1 MTKDQFNSQKW
12 YKNMPV
18 WINGQK
24 QYVVAVDLYRCKV
37 TTVDKI
43 DATSGRSWDF
53 SLVDTHHRAIELVA
67 EEDKKQIGKGYT
79 VVQDAEYVKT
89 TGLTFDCIALRLLNG
104 GTGAPDGWNQAYWD
118 GLLNRPIMDK
128 LRIAATWIIRE
139 MDVMMYL
146 EEKEG
151 K

>member
-12 YKNMPV
+12 YKHMPV

-24 QYVVAVDLYRCKV
+24 YLVISVDLYNG
-37 TTVDKI
+37 KI
-43 DATSGRSWDF
+43 GVITKKDSGTGSVWDF
-53 SLVDTHHRAIELVA
+53 SLVDTHPRAIELVA

-79 VVQDAEYVKT
+79 VVHDVEYVKT
-89 TGLTFDCIALRLLNG
+89 TRLGFDDIAVRLLNN
-104 GTGAPDGWNQAYWD
+104 GTGAPDGWNQAYWN
-118 GLLNRPIMDK
+118 GLIERPLIDK
-128 LRIAATWIIRE
+128 LRIAATWIIRQ
-139 MDVMMYL
+139 MDLIMYL